1 MIWKNILQTKEG
13 VLVSSSPLPKQ
24 RKKKKPI
31 PEPTKKDCRKYIML
45 MDKLTKAL
53 VVSVN
58 RLVDEYEEV
67 SLTWP
72 DTISYNFTPNDN
84 MHRMADIDIYEKID
98 GKEMSIGIIDCI
110 WVSGDNISE
119 ENACILLRQM
129 GNIEWVDKQY
139 DDIPTKE
146 YSTTR
151 DWGMKVNDLSGVS
164 NFQLGM
170 GTIKKIRPTPFIKG
184 LNQMIESFITE
195 FEIYRKRGYEEA
207 MKK

>member
-1 MIWKNILQTKEG
+1 MIWKNILQPKQG
-13 VLVSSSPLPKQ
+13 VIVSSSPLPKQ

-58 RLVDEYEEV
+58 RLAKEYEGV

-72 DTISYNFTPNDN
+72 DAISYNFTPKDN
-84 MHRMADIDIYEKID
+84 MHRITDMDIYEQID

-119 ENACILLRQM
+119 KNACILLRQM
-129 GNIEWVDKQY
+129 GELQWEDRQY
-139 DDIPTKE
+139 DDIPVQ
-146 YSTTR
+146 YFSTT
-151 DWGMKVNDLSGVS
+151 WNWESKTEETVS

-170 GTIKKIRPTPFIKG
+170 GTIRKIRPTPFIKG
-184 LNQMIESFITE
+184 LNQMIESYIEE
-195 FEIYRKRGYEEA
+195 FEIYRKKGYEEA
-207 MKK
+207 MK

>member
-1 MIWKNILQTKEG
+1 MIWKNILQSKQG

-31 PEPTKKDCRKYIML
+31 PEPTKKDCRKYILL

-58 RLVDEYEEV
+58 RLAKEYEGV

-72 DTISYNFTPNDN
+72 EAISYNFTPKDN
-84 MHRMADIDIYEKID
+84 MHRMADIDIYEIID
-98 GKEMSIGIIDCI
+98 GKEMSIGIVDCI

-129 GNIEWVDKQY
+129 GELEWDERQY
-139 DDIPTKE
+139 DDIPVQNF
-146 YSTTR
+146 STTR
-151 DWGMKVNDLSGVS
+151 DWGMRTEEPIS
-164 NFQLGM
+164 NFQLGL
-170 GTIKKIRPTPFIKG
+170 GTIRKIRPTPFIKG
-184 LNQMIESFITE
+184 LNQLIESYITE
-195 FEIYRKRGYEEA
+195 FNRYKERGYEEA

>member
-1 MIWKNILQTKEG
+1 MIWKNILQPNQG
-13 VLVSSSPLPKQ
+13 VIVSSSPLPKQ

-58 RLVDEYEEV
+58 RLAKEYEGV

-72 DTISYNFTPNDN
+72 DAISYNFTPKDN
-84 MHRMADIDIYEKID
+84 MHRLTDMDIYEQID

-119 ENACILLRQM
+119 KNACILLRQM
-129 GNIEWVDKQY
+129 GELHWEERQY
-139 DDIPTKE
+139 DDIPVQ
-146 YSTTR
+146 YFSTTWMWESKT
-151 DWGMKVNDLSGVS
+151 DETVS

-170 GTIKKIRPTPFIKG
+170 GTIRKIRPTPFIKG
-184 LNQMIESFITE
+184 LNQMIESYIEE
-195 FEIYRKRGYEEA
+195 FEIYRKKGYEEA
-207 MKK
+207 MK

>member
-1 MIWKNILQTKEG
+1 MIWKNILQSKQG

-31 PEPTKKDCRKYIML
+31 PEPTKKDCRKYILL

-58 RLVDEYEEV
+58 RLAKEDEGV

-72 DTISYNFTPNDN
+72 EAISYNFTPKDN
-84 MHRMADIDIYEKID
+84 MHRMADIDIYEIID
-98 GKEMSIGIIDCI
+98 GKEMSIGIVDCI

-129 GNIEWVDKQY
+129 GELEWDERQY
-139 DDIPTKE
+139 DDIPVQNF
-146 YSTTR
+146 STTR
-151 DWGMKVNDLSGVS
+151 DWGMRTEEPIS
-164 NFQLGM
+164 NFQLGL
-170 GTIKKIRPTPFIKG
+170 GTIRKIRPTPFIKG
-184 LNQMIESFITE
+184 LNQLIESYITE
-195 FEIYRKRGYEEA
+195 FNRYKERGYEEA